1 MLMLGRPGPPLGIGI
16 ASRLR
21 HLGPGKSGDEQDQ
34 DDQRARPKLLLVP
47 GRFPCAAMLILVP
60 ASARAEIVSS
70 SLHRLSS
77 VYSRDANE

>member
-1 MLMLGRPGPPLGIGI
+1 MIMLMLGRPRPALRVGI

-21 HLGPGKSGDEQDQ
+21 HLGPGKSGDDEDQ

-47 GRFPCAAMLILVP
+47 GRFPCAAMLILLP
-60 ASARAEIVSS
+60 ASARAQIVSS

-77 VYSRDANE
+77 V